1 MFHRGSKNFTNRAR
15 RIIPI
20 ITFLITSI
28 LAQNQLHA
36 AHSGLKAM
44 EVNDWPGAV
53 HDFEAALKINPQRPR
68 VWANL
73 GIAQANRGHY
83 AAAIRAYRK
92 ALALDP
98 EMGPA
103 RFNLALAYLK
113 SGDMT
118 EAARQLRQYR
128 KFFNSN
134 HYRATLLEANC
145 ELSLHQYQEAIAL
158 ARPLLAGHGQDLGLD
173 YVLGTA
179 YIHAGQLQQGE
190 VLVNRIMGQGD
201 NPVGHLML
209 GDAYSRNMKFALAE
223 KQYRRA
229 IAMSPKLP
237 MAHQRLAETELR
249 AGDSAAALRNFRR
262 EFALNPNDY
271 DTNFYLGYLLRK
283 HGHLRQS
290 RHYLLRALAM
300 NPRAFQP
307 RLQLGLRDVAARH
320 WKRADQRLETAIK
333 INAGDIQAHVLLG
346 EVDYRLH
353 QDAQGRA
360 EQKIVRKLTLAAQ
373 NRAAKVQTM
382 NGRPANGG
390 SAPGGGSAQ

>member
-1 MFHRGSKNFTNRAR
+1 MVHRGAIVVSQRANP
-15 RIIPI
+15 IIPI
-20 ITFLITSI
+20 LL
-28 LAQNQLHA
+28 LAVTGMWAQLAPHPAHA
-36 AHSGLKAM
+36 GLKAM
-44 EVNDWPGAV
+44 AARDWQRAV
-53 HDFEAALKINPQRPR
+53 HDFTEALKITPQRPR

-73 GIAQANRGHY
+73 GIADVSRGHF
-83 AAAIRAYRK
+83 AEAIHAYRK

-98 EMGPA
+98 QMGPA
-103 RFNLALAYLK
+103 RFNLALAYMK

-118 EAARQLRQYR
+118 AAARQLRIYR
-128 KFFNSN
+128 KFFKSN
-134 HYRATLLEANC
+134 DYRAALLEANC
-145 ELSLHQYQEAIAL
+145 ELSLHHYHRAIAL
-158 ARPLLAGHGQDLGLD
+158 AHPLLAGHGRNLALD

-209 GDAYSRNMKFALAE
+209 GDAYARNMKFALAE

-229 IAMSPKLP
+229 IAMSPRLP
-237 MAHQRLAETELR
+237 LAHQRLAETELR

-262 EFALNPNDY
+262 EFALDPNDY

-290 RHYLLRALAM
+290 RHFLLRALAM

-307 RLQLGLRDVAARH
+307 QLQLGLRDVAARH
-320 WKRADQRLETAIK
+320 WKRAYQRLQAAIK

-360 EQKIVRKLTLAAQ
+360 EQQMVRKLTLAAQ
-373 NRAAKVQTM
+373 NRATKVQTL
-382 NGRPANGG
+382 NGRPT
-390 SAPGGGSAQ
+390 SGGSAQ

>member
-1 MFHRGSKNFTNRAR
+1 MFHRGPIVVSKRAN

-20 ITFLITSI
+20 LLLAAKGI
-28 LAQNQLHA
+28 LAQNAPHPA
-36 AHSGLKAM
+36 NAGLKAM
-44 EVNDWPGAV
+44 AAGDWQRAV
-53 HDFEAALKINPQRPR
+53 HDFKEALKINSQRPR

-73 GIAQANRGHY
+73 GIAQANRGHF
-83 AAAIRAYRK
+83 ASAVQAYRK

-98 EMGPA
+98 QMGPA

-113 SGDMT
+113 SGDMAT
-118 EAARQLRQYR
+118 AARQLRIYR
-128 KFFNSN
+128 RFFKAND
-134 HYRATLLEANC
+134 YRAALLEANC
-145 ELSLHQYQEAIAL
+145 ELSLHHYHRAIAL
-158 ARPLLAGHGQDLGLD
+158 AHPLLAGHGQDLGLD

-209 GDAYSRNMKFALAE
+209 GDAYARNMKFALAE

-229 IAMSPKLP
+229 IAMNPNLP
-237 MAHQRLAETELR
+237 LAHQRLAETELR

-290 RHYLLRALAM
+290 RHFLLRALAM

-320 WKRADQRLETAIK
+320 WKRAYQRLQAAIK

-353 QDAQGRA
+353 QDVQGRA
-360 EQKIVRKLTLAAQ
+360 EQQIVRKLTLAAQ
-373 NRAAKVQTM
+373 NRAAKVQALH
-382 NGRPANGG
+382 GRPADGG
-390 SAPGGGSAQ
+390 STR